1 MPVPGS
7 LRAIY
12 VNDDYSLCCQMSDG
26 SYRLLNVESL
36 GVPIGTHDQEHG
48 YTEFLFSPETVPLVP
63 AGPKPSGFDPPI
75 EFIDTYTPGPSSPME
90 TIDCQVVANN
100 WTYGESDEYSSY
112 NVDIVSGGVI
122 LTESTTLVAGDESPM
137 KVVDRDD

>member
-1 MPVPGS
+1 
-7 LRAIY
+7 
-12 VNDDYSLCCQMSDG
+12 MSDG